1 MTPFRQR
8 ALILI
13 LIGLGLL
20 IVGFFGLRTFSAFR
34 EFRGHRPP
42 PAFESKQPE
51 TDVEL
56 IRDWMTI
63 PFIGKMYHVAPPVI
77 FDALG
82 IPMKGNQEKSLE
94 QLNAE
99 YFPGSERFVEK
110 TVIEVVLKNL
120 PQKAPLPPTAPAP

>member
-1 MTPFRQR
+1 MTPIKQR
-8 ALILI
+8 ALITI

-20 IVGFFGLRTFSAFR
+20 IVGFFGLRTVSAFK

-42 PAFESKQPE
+42 PSFESKQPE

-63 PFIGKMYHVAPPVI
+63 PFIAKMYHVPVPLI
-77 FDALG
+77 FEALD

-99 YFPGSERFVEK
+99 YFSDSERFVEK
-110 TVIEVVLKNL
+110 TVKAVVLENL
-120 PQKAPLPPTAPAP
+120 PQKAPIPPTAPAP